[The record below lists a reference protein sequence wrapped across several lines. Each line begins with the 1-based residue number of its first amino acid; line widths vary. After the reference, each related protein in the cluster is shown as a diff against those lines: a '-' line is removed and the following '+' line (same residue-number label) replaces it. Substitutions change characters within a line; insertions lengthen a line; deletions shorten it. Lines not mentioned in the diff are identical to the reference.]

1 MSIAPTAVLSRHP
14 RSLTWVALLALG
26 SALLLMASGMGLA
39 ASIKAVVVVG
49 IEVAAGAVWWS
60 RARGSA
66 AATPLEL
73 LGMGAALGTAV
84 SMLAAAVLWPTPAR
98 PVAWALPAVGTVIAL
113 LAGRM
118 RRSRRMRLA
127 NQTGPARRGLTSAVG
142 RPELIGWLIALA
154 AGVLALAVNWRRSP
168 LSWSQA
174 AATMHPDMLF
184 FEALQNSVVA
194 FGSGDSIFAAGTSVR
209 YHWFTF
215 LWAGDVA
222 RVAGLEAFGSITR
235 VLPIVALIGSS
246 ALAASWARRLSE
258 ATWVP
263 ALAALLVVV
272 AGYLGAGFGA
282 ILNFDSPSQALT
294 ALWMLG
300 ASIVVLEFVS
310 GRLAWAWAAVIA
322 LLGAALMGG
331 KVSQAVILLAGTAG
345 AALAILIWHRRW
357 LPRAMVAVI
366 GVAAGA
372 AVAYLAVI
380 AGITTEGNLAVGGL
394 SNRAS
399 ALQGLDPGVGST
411 AVVAGT
417 LALLVACLARDAGI
431 GWLLADREQRS
442 SPHAWFGLAAVGA
455 GAAALLVLSQG
466 VNDLW
471 FILAASGP
479 GAVLSAVGVGLAIER
494 VRMAARAPRRATWI
508 IPGCLLGAVLVTGV
522 VIGVPA
528 AVGEPFGRFTAIWAA
543 VGAALIA
550 GLVLGS
556 LLSGQPRWVAV
567 VACATAVIVLASVLS
582 RVSSVATLPTREVP
596 EPSQPTSAEAIG
608 ESLDPRLR
616 SAELAADEQ
625 AGAEWI
631 RQSFGPNSIG
641 ATNMVDTP
649 LVPALT
655 QRRAYVA
662 ALANLDGLGSPA
674 DLPEIFRRGN
684 LSLTLVSGVSPDVA
698 RTLCQAGV
706 DWLWLETPEAGA
718 SGTADPVGPPPDDA
732 QDLYRETWRSGDVRI
747 LTRTVTPCER
757 GTG

>member
-1 MSIAPTAVLSRHP
+1 MILN
-14 RSLTWVALLALG
+14 RSARGLTWVALLALG
-26 SALLLMASGMGLA
+26 SAVILMASGMGLG
-39 ASIKAVVVVG
+39 ASFRAVFVVG
-49 IEVAAGAVWWS
+49 IEVAAGAVWWW

-66 AATPLEL
+66 ATTPLEL

-98 PVAWALPAVGTVIAL
+98 PVAWALPAAGTLIAVV
-113 LAGRM
+113 AGRV
-118 RRSRRMRLA
+118 RRSRRSRPVTEA
-127 NQTGPARRGLTSAVG
+127 GPARQGSTTAVG
-142 RPELIGWLIALA
+142 RAELIGWLGAVS
-154 AGVLALAVNWRRSP
+154 AGVMALAVNWRRSP
-168 LSWSQA
+168 LNWSQA
-174 AATMHPDMLF
+174 ASTMHPDMLF

-235 VLPIVALIGSS
+235 VLPVVALIGSS
-246 ALAASWARRLSE
+246 ALAVSWARRLSST
-258 ATWVP
+258 TWVP

-294 ALWMLG
+294 ALWALG
-300 ASIVVLEFVS
+300 AAIVVLEFVS
-310 GRLAWAWAAVIA
+310 GRLAWRWVVVIV

-357 LPRAMVAVI
+357 LFRATMAVI
-366 GVAAGA
+366 GVAGGA
-372 AVAYLAVI
+372 AAAYLAVI

-399 ALQGLDPGVGST
+399 ALQGLDPGVGWT
-411 AVVAGT
+411 AVGAGT
-417 LALLVACLARDAGI
+417 VALLVACLARDAGI
-431 GWLLADREQRS
+431 GWLLADPEQRS

-455 GAAALLVLSQG
+455 GAAALLVVSQG

-479 GAVLSAVGVGLAIER
+479 GAVLSAVGVGLAVER
-494 VRMAARAPRRATWI
+494 VRMAARMPTRVSWI
-508 IPGCLLGAVLVTGV
+508 LPGCLTGAFLVTVV

-528 AVGEPFGRFTAIWAA
+528 ALGEPFGRFTAIWAA
-543 VGAALIA
+543 VGTALIS
-550 GLVLGS
+550 GLLLGVLLG
-556 LLSGQPRWVAV
+556 GQPRWIAAM
-567 VACATAVIVLASVLS
+567 ACASAVIVLASVLA

-596 EPSQPTSAEAIG
+596 EPSQPNSAETIG
-608 ESLDPRLR
+608 ESLDPRMR

-625 AGAEWI
+625 EGADWI
-631 RQSFGPNSIG
+631 RQNFGPNSIG

-655 QRRAYVA
+655 RRRAYVA
-662 ALANLDGLGSPA
+662 ALANLDGLGSPT

-684 LSLTLVSGVSPDVA
+684 LSLSLTSGISPDAA

-706 DWLWLETPEAGA
+706 DWLWLETPQTGT
-718 SGTADPVGPPPDDA
+718 SGTVDPAA
-732 QDLYRETWRSGDVRI
+732 QTAGKDPGLYREGWRSGDVRI
-747 LTRTVTPCER
+747 LTRTGTPCER
-757 GTG
+757 GIG